1 MMLKI
6 PIDPPFTALKWA
18 YIQSLLSFRC
28 FWGRG
33 PANVLCSFCIWVD
46 YWPFIDGE
54 NEQGVAIGQCMTKQF
69 LGEGVEAFSNSVEFG
84 FALNAFTR
92 AREGVWILQPSFPFG
107 DLMHCSGGLLLC
119 HPKTSA
125 SGMPCSPKNKYRIV
139 FFVRMLTLCLVL
151 GLSLCTFFYLVA
163 QWLFRSDL
171 MIFSCF
177 FFWTN
182 TKTRHSSDTGR
193 KRDAQNVPGEKQ
205 KCVTAPWRRGSVLG
219 P

>member
-54 NEQGVAIGQCMTKQF
+54 NEQGVAIGQCMTKQV
-69 LGEGVEAFSNSVEFG
+69 LGEGVAAFSNSVEFG

-125 SGMPCSPKNKYRIV
+125 SGMPCSPKNKYRICIFCQNV
-139 FFVRMLTLCLVL
+139 DSLLGAWALLVYLFLFGCPVIIQVWFDDFFMLFLLDQYKNKT
-151 GLSLCTFFYLVA
+151 
-163 QWLFRSDL
+163 LFRHRQKKR
-171 MIFSCF
+171 CPKRT
-177 FFWTN
+177 WGK
-182 TKTRHSSDTGR
+182 TKMRNSTM
-193 KRDAQNVPGEKQ
+193 AQ
-205 KCVTAPWRRGSVLG
+205 R
-219 P
+219 